1 MGSLFIMFEPLKLV
15 ILLALLHLGTLQHT
29 TSAQTQVG
37 FYDTSCPNAEAIV
50 RSTVTTHIQ
59 SDVTIAAGLVRL
71 FFHDCFVQGCDGSV
85 LISGGNAV
93 ERAAPANAGVRG
105 FEVVEDAKAQLE
117 ATCPGVV
124 SCADILALAAKDAV
138 DLSEG
143 PSWHVPLG
151 RRDGRVSLASNAA
164 NMPSPSDSIATLKQK
179 FAAKGLSVQDL
190 VVLSGA
196 HTIGQTDC
204 RFFSYRLY
212 NYSLSNQFDPSID
225 SSFLGQ
231 LQQLC
236 PPQGNGLAKVALD
249 TGSQTSFDTS
259 FFKNV
264 NKGFGVLESD
274 QRLMS
279 DPTTSSYV
287 KRYGGLVSG
296 LLGVRFDLAFAN
308 SMVKMGNIGVLTGS
322 KGEIRRACSSVN

>member
-1 MGSLFIMFEPLKLV
+1 M
-15 ILLALLHLGTLQHT
+15 LLALVYLGTIQQTLL
-29 TSAQTQVG
+29 AQTQIG

-50 RSTVTTHIQ
+50 RSTVKLHIQ

-85 LISGGNAV
+85 LISSGSNA
-93 ERAAPANAGVRG
+93 ERAAPANAGLRG
-105 FEVVEDAKAQLE
+105 FEVVADAKAQLE
-117 ATCPGVV
+117 ATCPGLV

-138 DLSEG
+138 DLSQG
-143 PSWHVPLG
+143 PSWRVPLG

-164 NMPSPSDSIATLKQK
+164 NMPSPADSIATLKQK
-179 FAAKGLSVQDL
+179 FASKGLSVKDL
-190 VVLSGA
+190 VILSGA

-204 RFFSYRLY
+204 RFFAYRLY
-212 NYSLSNQFDPSID
+212 NFSTSNQADPSIQ

-236 PPQGNGLAKVALD
+236 PPQGRGLMKVALD
-249 TGSQTSFDTS
+249 SGSQTSFDTS

-264 NKGFGVLESD
+264 NKGLGVLESD

-279 DPTTSSYV
+279 DPATSSYV

-296 LLGVRFDLAFAN
+296 LLGLRFDLAFAS

-322 KGEIRRACSSVN
+322 NGEIRKVCSSFN